1 MHPHPLMIPIRQ
13 VFTMGIQMFFYAI
26 TKASNITFSIYI
38 LYIINML
45 FYCCFFF
52 CFSEI
57 QFLEQNYDIA
67 KCSIWMKKVTEIQN
81 KVV

>member
-1 MHPHPLMIPIRQ
+1 MHPHPLMIPIRH
-13 VFTMGIQMFFYAI
+13 VSTISIQMFFYAI

-38 LYIINML
+38 LYVINML
-45 FYCCFFF
+45 FYCCFF